1 MVDQY
6 INSSAIF
13 EIVPFDYFVAVGSF
27 AVVITALVLLVLFFE
42 FICNKCKKS
51 IPRKIKK
58 RDVYCN
64 PDSQIETKQLV

>member
-1 MVDQY
+1 MD

-13 EIVPFDYFVAVGSF
+13 EIVPFDYFVVVGAF

-42 FICNKCKKS
+42 FVCNKCKKS
-51 IPRKIKK
+51 VQIKKIKK

>member
-1 MVDQY
+1 MVDEY

-13 EIVPFDYFVAVGSF
+13 EVVPFDYFVAIGAL
-27 AVVITALVLLVLFFE
+27 AVCITALVLIVLFFE
-42 FICNKCKKS
+42 FICNKCKKRV
-51 IPRKIKK
+51 PRKILK